1 MRIMGLEKGG
11 SVFRGGLEGAALFYR
26 ASQSLFLAWASLSP
40 SLSDSLA
47 PAVSALLGEV
57 SG

>member
-11 SVFRGGLEGAALFYR
+11 SVFRGGLEGAAFFYR
-26 ASQSLFLAWASLSP
+26 ASQYLFLVWASVSP
-40 SLSDSLA
+40 SLSGSLA

>member
-1 MRIMGLEKGG
+1 MGLEKGG